1 MNPKDWID
9 LANERGI
16 RFTPMFELL
25 KRGVYEAAQE
35 AIDRVW
41 QGTRLSVCELQLQR
55 HGRLRRAGSYIDRAG
70 RTESREMMRIAEMI
84 GRQKTLSVIDVSE
97 LCPVFDVSGTAAR
110 LAVCVVTRIMA
121 ALAKERG
128 EEIDASIRRSDL
140 MRG

>member
-1 MNPKDWID
+1 MEETDAQYVSFNFNVMDASAAP
-9 LANERGI
+9 
-16 RFTPMFELL
+16 
-25 KRGVYEAAQE
+25 GVTATEP
-35 AIDRVW
+35 
-41 QGTRLSVCELQLQR
+41 GGL
-55 HGRLRRAGSYIDRAG
+55 
-70 RTESREMMRIAEMI
+70 ESREMMRIAEMI
-84 GRQKTLSVIDVSE
+84 GQKKSVTVIDVSE